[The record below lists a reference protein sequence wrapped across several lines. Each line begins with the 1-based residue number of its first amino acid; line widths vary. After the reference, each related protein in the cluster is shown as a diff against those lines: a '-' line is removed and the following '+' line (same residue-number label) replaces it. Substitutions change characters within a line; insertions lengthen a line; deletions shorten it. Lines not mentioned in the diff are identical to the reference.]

1 MENKFEL
8 VEEDYYALE
17 IAKKIARHFL
27 SLPIV
32 KPKQIIGLGNAIFA
46 LERIPKSTPGVF
58 VNYGVE
64 LCKGNNDFRERR
76 YIDFMI
82 SEDRFEISTGGSS
95 VDNQSGGDAY
105 SEPGWIIE
113 TGGYYNRECMLSQIE
128 DEIFEFLNLGAEI
141 NVEDESNLNFE

>member
-64 LCKGNNDFRERR
+64 LCKGNNDFRESAKSCPKRTPVLA
-76 YIDFMI
+76 
-82 SEDRFEISTGGSS
+82 E
-95 VDNQSGGDAY
+95 SGQHF
-105 SEPGWIIE
+105 
-113 TGGYYNRECMLSQIE
+113 LSKADIH
-128 DEIFEFLNLGAEI
+128 
-141 NVEDESNLNFE
+141 SY